1 MYDSTAPRRQVSW
14 IEWRFV
20 ALSSIAIL
28 IVTSLPYVY
37 AYLSAPPDK
46 QFMGIMLDV
55 PDHAQ
60 YFSWMRELS
69 HAPLAANKLTPE
81 PNEPIFFNLLWWGL
95 GRTGRLL
102 GLNYELNF
110 QLLRIVGGILFLF
123 VVYRMIAWFMDDIFQ
138 RRVAF
143 ILIALSS
150 GFGWILIIMK
160 YTLLRG
166 ELLFPSLVYIAEG
179 NSFLGILGYPHFI
192 AAALYIFIFYLVL
205 RGQMH
210 GKLGYAV
217 SAGLLALFLGWQHAY
232 DLILVWGVLGA
243 YTMVSWIR
251 DRKLSVYL
259 IQSTIIIIILS
270 FLPALYALLLTS
282 MDPLWKEVLDQ
293 FANADIYTPQPV
305 GLVVLLGLTF
315 MLAIYTSLRQNPLK
329 LASWDNRKLFINTWF
344 WTNFLLVYIP
354 VDYQIHLINGWQVPI
369 GILATQGA
377 FDYVI
382 PWLTSIFDRIHIT
395 PKKFDTRTIV
405 ACILILV
412 VLPTN
417 IYLWA
422 WRFVDLARHD
432 YPYYLSKEDLNALLW
447 LEDNIQAEDVVLSSI
462 TLGQYIPVMT
472 GGHAFLAHW
481 AQTLDYFEKE
491 RIVQTFF
498 ASTTSEAWR
507 QKILHQYSVDYIYYG
522 SVEREIG
529 SFVSEEMV
537 DYLRPVLDG
546 SEVKVYRVIVD
557 NEG

>member
-1 MYDSTAPRRQVSW
+1 MNDSTAPRRQVSW
-14 IEWRFV
+14 SEWRFV
-20 ALSSIAIL
+20 ALGAAAIL
-28 IVTSLPYVY
+28 FVTTLPYIY
-37 AYLSAPPDK
+37 AYLLAPPDK

-69 HAPLAANKLTPE
+69 QAPLAANKLTPE

-102 GLNYELNF
+102 GLNYEWNF

-123 VVYRMIAWFMDDIFQ
+123 VIYRMIAWFMDDIFQ

-150 GFGWILIIMK
+150 GFGWILIVMK
-160 YTLLRG
+160 YTLLKG

-243 YTMVSWIR
+243 YTLTSWIR
-251 DRKLSVYL
+251 DREAPVYL
-259 IQSTIIIIILS
+259 IQSLIIIVIVS
-270 FLPALYALLLTS
+270 FIPALYSVLLTS
-282 MDPLWKEVLDQ
+282 MDPLWKEVLAQ
-293 FANADIYTPQPV
+293 FVNADIYTPNPI

-315 MLAIYTSLRQNPLK
+315 LLAIYTSLRQNPLK

-354 VDYQIHLINGWQVPI
+354 VNFQIHLINGWQVPI

-382 PWLTSIFDRIHIT
+382 PWLTSVFDRIHIT

-447 LEDNIQAEDVVLSSI
+447 LENNIQAEDVVLSSI

-507 QKILHQYSVDYIYYG
+507 QEILHQYSVDYIYYG
-522 SVEREIG
+522 SVEQEIG
-529 SFVSEEMV
+529 SFVSEEKV

-546 SEVKVYRVIVD
+546 SEVTVYRVIVD

>member
-1 MYDSTAPRRQVSW
+1 
-14 IEWRFV
+14 V

-150 GFGWILIIMK
+150 GFGWILIVMK

-192 AAALYIFIFYLVL
+192 AAALYIFVFYLVL

-243 YTMVSWIR
+243 YTMVSWVR
-251 DRKLSVYL
+251 DRKPSVYL

-270 FLPALYALLLTS
+270 FLPALYSLLLTS

-315 MLAIYTSLRQNPLK
+315 MLAIYTSIRQNPLK

-377 FDYVI
+377 FDYII
-382 PWLTSIFDRIHIT
+382 PWLTSVFDRFHIT

-412 VLPTN
+412 
-417 IYLWA
+417 
-422 WRFVDLARHD
+422 
-432 YPYYLSKEDLNALLW
+432 
-447 LEDNIQAEDVVLSSI
+447 DVVLSSI

-522 SVEREIG
+522 SVEQEIG